1 MRTYG
6 TQVYH
11 SLFILYSPMRTI
23 SCKEIFSCTPQALFD
38 ALHTPSSVRAWWHAD
53 RIIVIPREG
62 GVFTAAWGEH
72 EDDPI
77 HVSSGTYEVFAPP
90 HKIVM
95 VDLKYY
101 AQTGPSM
108 PDAPISITYDISPH
122 PEGAQLKLTHAGFP
136 EEGEGDA
143 YFEGCVQGWKM
154 SLDSLRSYL
163 AAAV

>member
-1 MRTYG
+1 M
-6 TQVYH
+6 
-11 SLFILYSPMRTI
+11 
-23 SCKEIFSCTPQALFD
+23 
-38 ALHTPSSVRAWWHAD
+38 
-53 RIIVIPREG
+53 
-62 GVFTAAWGEH
+62 FTAAWGEH

-77 HVSSGTYEVFAPP
+77 HVSSGTYQVFAPP
-90 HKIVM
+90 YKIVM

-122 PEGAQLKLTHAGFP
+122 PEGAQLELTHAGFP
-136 EEGEGDA
+136 DDGEGDA

-163 AAAV
+163 ATAMSSP